1 MGSNHLTL
9 RLSSQEATLIEQLRA
24 ASGLSKSDIVKR
36 ALRAWAGASTPA
48 TGADA
53 PSLFHLGEASF
64 GKHAHAARQSASV
77 KSVVRAQLR
86 AKHRP

>member
-9 RLSSQEATLIEQLRA
+9 RLSSQEARLIEQLRT

-36 ALRAWAGASTPA
+36 ALHAWAAAAPPASGAQ
-48 TGADA
+48 A
-53 PSLFHLGEASF
+53 PSLFDLGEASF
-64 GKHAHAARQSASV
+64 GKHANAARQSSNI

-86 AKHRP
+86 AKRRP